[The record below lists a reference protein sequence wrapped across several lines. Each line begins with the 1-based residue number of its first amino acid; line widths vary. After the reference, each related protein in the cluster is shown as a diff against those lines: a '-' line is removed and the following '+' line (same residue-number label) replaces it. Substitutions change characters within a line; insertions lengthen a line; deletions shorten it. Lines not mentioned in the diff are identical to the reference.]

1 MTFEARE
8 QRLLQ
13 NYRMLENDL
22 DRFDWIIQKGLS
34 LKDKNVTE
42 RIESKRIDSCDS
54 GLWMTVSEQE
64 GKIQVSISSD
74 ALLVQGVASLAA
86 ELVEGL
92 TIDEALL
99 VDENFPDKLYGD
111 NIITPQRCASL
122 KEILYRIRKYAEAW
136 KKG

>member
-42 RIESKRIDSCDS
+42 RIESNRIDSCDS

-99 VDENFPDKLYGD
+99 VDENFRISCTE
-111 NIITPQRCASL
+111 II
-122 KEILYRIRKYAEAW
+122 
-136 KKG
+136 

>member
-34 LKDKNVTE
+34 LKDKNMTE
-42 RIESKRIDSCDS
+42 RIKSNRIDSCDS

-64 GKIQVSISSD
+64 GRIRVSISSD
-74 ALLVQGVASLAA
+74 
-86 ELVEGL
+86 
-92 TIDEALL
+92 ALL

-136 KKG
+136 KR

>member
-22 DRFDWIIQKGLS
+22 DRFDWSIQKGLS

-42 RIESKRIDSCDS
+42 RIESNRIDSCDS

-92 TIDEALL
+92 TL
-99 VDENFPDKLYGD
+99 VLPHETNRVLAPGTYDFL
-111 NIITPQRCASL
+111 TH
-122 KEILYRIRKYAEAW
+122 
-136 KKG
+136 